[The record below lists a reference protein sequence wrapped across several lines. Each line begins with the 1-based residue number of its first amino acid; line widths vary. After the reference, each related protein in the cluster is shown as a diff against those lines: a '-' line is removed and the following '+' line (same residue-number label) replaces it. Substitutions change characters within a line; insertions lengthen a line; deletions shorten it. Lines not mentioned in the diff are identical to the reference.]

1 MDTELKR
8 EIIMDNYQ
16 DPMNKGLVDDDSY
29 IKTNTNSE
37 SCIDNLDLYI
47 LFEDNVIKDIHF
59 EGEACA
65 ISTSATSIMIKLL
78 VNKTISE
85 VKELINNYYSMINGE
100 EHNEELLEEACT
112 ARFFFGVGYG
122 LSSLQRKQGG
132 SKATGEKGVFSRR
145 TKELCRR
152 RWRHKRCRGYS
163 HLELFRGSLQLEK
176 RGDYTESQ

>member
-1 MDTELKR
+1 MIDPELKK
-8 EIIMDNYQ
+8 EIIMEHYLN
-16 DPMNKGLVDDDSY
+16 PINRSIIEDDRY
-29 IKTNTNSE
+29 IKVNSNSE

-100 EHNEELLEEACT
+100 EHNEELLEEACC
-112 ARFFFGVGYG
+112 YDEIYK
-122 LSSLQRKQGG
+122 QENRKGCATIPWKG
-132 SKATGEKGVFSRR
+132 IEKAINAYENKNN
-145 TKELCRR
+145 
-152 RWRHKRCRGYS
+152 
-163 HLELFRGSLQLEK
+163 
-176 RGDYTESQ
+176 